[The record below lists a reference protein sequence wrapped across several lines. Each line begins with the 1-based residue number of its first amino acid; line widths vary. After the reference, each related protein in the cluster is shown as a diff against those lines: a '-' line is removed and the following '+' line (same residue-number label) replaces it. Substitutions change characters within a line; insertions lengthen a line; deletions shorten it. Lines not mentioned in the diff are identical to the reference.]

1 MLSPTTLLSFKGGI
15 TIITLCDAND
25 HPAYP
30 LLVDPNSYRV
40 THKYDGQDTV
50 EFDTP
55 VTGRY
60 YQYIQEESRIIA
72 ENNIYSIKSI
82 QEAEQVVTVTAQ
94 VDLDDWKSTINREF
108 KPGSMAIGT
117 LVNQIKPNGWT
128 VESGNV
134 QVENKSLE
142 LENVTPY
149 DILFQAAETYKITYL
164 FDAIN
169 KVVTIINPELSQP
182 SGEYVTD
189 ELNLKQLTYTGD
201 STELVTRLY
210 AYGKDGLTFADIND
224 QKEYV
229 ENHSYSD
236 KIIAAIWEDD
246 RYTDAQSLKDAATK
260 KLEEM
265 CIPTRSY
272 ECSVVDLAKTNSKY
286 SHLAFAMHKTVT
298 LIDRNKRTRINHRVV
313 EYAEYPMRPENNV
326 VTLSTTQPAIENT
339 IKDITSGIDNPNS
352 EFGQKMQNA
361 IQNAT
366 NIITGAKGGNVVIKY
381 DDNGKPTEILI
392 MDTDDQAT
400 AKKVWRWNIGGFGYS
415 SNGVNGPYTTAITM
429 DGAIVANFIT
439 TGTLSADRIYGGML
453 QSENGSIQFD
463 LVNNTLSA
471 DGITI
476 RGNGNNRVYF
486 TGQGEKSIYMASDN
500 NQAVFMYLMSHG
512 GQNRIGMY
520 NDTDGIYIEPG
531 KAGGA
536 ESKVVFRGLGS
547 TSSQNQ
553 PCRVEIVG
561 DLVVNGVSI
570 SRSLQA
576 LSEANEINL
585 EKI

>member
-1 MLSPTTLLSFKGGI
+1 
-15 TIITLCDAND
+15 
-25 HPAYP
+25 
-30 LLVDPNSYRV
+30 
-40 THKYDGQDTV
+40 
-50 EFDTP
+50 
-55 VTGRY
+55 
-60 YQYIQEESRIIA
+60 
-72 ENNIYSIKSI
+72 
-82 QEAEQVVTVTAQ
+82 
-94 VDLDDWKSTINREF
+94 
-108 KPGSMAIGT
+108 
-117 LVNQIKPNGWT
+117 
-128 VESGNV
+128 
-134 QVENKSLE
+134 
-142 LENVTPY
+142 
-149 DILFQAAETYKITYL
+149 
-164 FDAIN
+164 
-169 KVVTIINPELSQP
+169 
-182 SGEYVTD
+182 
-189 ELNLKQLTYTGD
+189 
-201 STELVTRLY
+201 
-210 AYGKDGLTFADIND
+210 
-224 QKEYV
+224 
-229 ENHSYSD
+229 
-236 KIIAAIWEDD
+236 
-246 RYTDAQSLKDAATK
+246 
-260 KLEEM
+260 
-265 CIPTRSY
+265 
-272 ECSVVDLAKTNSKY
+272 
-286 SHLAFAMHKTVT
+286 MHKTVT

-415 SNGVNGPYTTAITM
+415 SEGINGPYATAITM

-476 RGNGNNRVYF
+476 RGSGNNRVYF

-500 NQAVFMYLMSHG
+500 NQAVFVYLMSHG
-512 GQNRIGMY
+512 DQNRIGMY

-536 ESKVVFRGLGS
+536 ES
-547 TSSQNQ
+547 
-553 PCRVEIVG
+553 
-561 DLVVNGVSI
+561 
-570 SRSLQA
+570 
-576 LSEANEINL
+576 
-585 EKI
+585 